1 MTITTPDSGKLEKAM
16 DNAIQMFVVFAS
28 KAMAKS
34 LVAIEEAIS
43 PYPPQPDRMRS
54 GHLNT
59 YVRGQGQYPRS
70 AFVADKQEP
79 GGFRTKVV
87 PRASIRF
94 TSQQMDKRFKKEVK
108 PSSSEI
114 IGKLE
119 NTASYSGY
127 VIGSKTEDPKQ
138 ASFHAETGWMNKE
151 DALEQAKPA
160 INGYVEEAI
169 SDFMKV
175 LGK

>member
-1 MTITTPDSGKLEKAM
+1 MTITTPDSGKLEKAL
-16 DNAIQMFVVFAS
+16 DNATTMFVAFAS

-70 AFVADKQEP
+70 AFVAKKSEP
-79 GGFRTKVV
+79 GGFTTKRV

-94 TSQQMDKRFKKEVK
+94 TSQQMDKRFRKEVT
-108 PSSSEI
+108 PSSQEI

-127 VIGSKTEDPKQ
+127 VIGSKSEDPRQ
-138 ASFHAETGWMNKE
+138 TSFHAETGWKNKE
-151 DALEQAKPA
+151 DALEVAKPQ
-160 INGYVEEAI
+160 INMYVEEAI
-169 SDFMKV
+169 GEFMKA

>member
-1 MTITTPDSGKLEKAM
+1 M

-59 YVRGQGQYPRS
+59 YVRGRGQYPAR
-70 AFVADKQEP
+70 AFIADTTEP
-79 GGFRTKVV
+79 GGFKVKRV
-87 PRASIRF
+87 RKASIRF
-94 TSQQMDKRFKKEVK
+94 TSQQMDKRFRRYIV
-108 PSSSEI
+108 PTSHEI
-114 IGKLE
+114 TGFLL

-127 VIGSKTEDPKQ
+127 VIGSKTEDPRQ
-138 ASFHAETGWMNKE
+138 VSFHAETGWMNKE